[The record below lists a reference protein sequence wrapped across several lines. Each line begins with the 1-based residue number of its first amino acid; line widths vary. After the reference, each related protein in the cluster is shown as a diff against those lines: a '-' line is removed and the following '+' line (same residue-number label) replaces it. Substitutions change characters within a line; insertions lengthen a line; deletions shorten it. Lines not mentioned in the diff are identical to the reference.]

1 MSVKYA
7 KKAVQVM
14 ISIALMI
21 FILFPILWL
30 LLSSFKLP
38 LDLFSNPPKLWPS
51 EWTVKYYIQLLK
63 EKSFTSAMLNS
74 LIVSGFTTA
83 ISLTIGSLGAYA
95 FARFQ
100 FPRKNAFFLT
110 VLASQMLPH
119 MALLIPL
126 FMIMRLTGLLYT
138 HQGLILTYISFSL
151 PYVVWMFRA
160 FIIAIPYEIE
170 EAAKLD
176 GCSRMQIIRKIVLPL
191 SMGGLVTTGIFVFM
205 GAWNEF
211 LFASAMTNMNV
222 KTLSVRMAEFIGEDR
237 VAYEIMFPAGIVG
250 SLPVL
255 LLVLF
260 FQKFI
265 VRGLTEGGVK

>member
-1 MSVKYA
+1 MKYA
-7 KKAVQVM
+7 KKTVQIM

-21 FILFPILWL
+21 FILFPMLWL

-38 LDLFSNPPKLWPS
+38 LDLFSNPPELWPS
-51 EWTVKYYIQLLK
+51 KWTFKYYIQLLQ

-74 LIVSGFTTA
+74 LIVSSFTTA
-83 ISLTIGSLGAYA
+83 ISLTIGCLGAYA

-126 FMIMRLTGLLYT
+126 FMIMKLTGLLYT

-151 PYVVWMFRA
+151 PYVVWMFRS

-176 GCSRMQIIRKIVLPL
+176 GCSRLQVIRKIVLPL

-260 FQKFI
+260 FQKYI